1 MASHEIP
8 IFFHAAETDHL
19 GSRQA
24 SDPCGGGLGVGT
36 RWEDQRD
43 PAPGR
48 DLQVPLTGWRRKFS
62 GRAAGRAKVSKQPG
76 NSGEVRRFSRE
87 NARLREELRQANL
100 GLESKKNGGLDGP
113 ALGNRIDVTVF
124 LMGKVSQLAQ
134 MEGLNIRLACL
145 KLDIFRAIYYS

>member
-1 MASHEIP
+1 M
-8 IFFHAAETDHL
+8 
-19 GSRQA
+19 
-24 SDPCGGGLGVGT
+24 GT

-48 DLQVPLTGWRRKFS
+48 DLQV
-62 GRAAGRAKVSKQPG
+62 
-76 NSGEVRRFSRE
+76 
-87 NARLREELRQANL
+87 
-100 GLESKKNGGLDGP
+100 LESKKNGGLDGP
-113 ALGNRIDVTVF
+113 ALGNRIEVTVF